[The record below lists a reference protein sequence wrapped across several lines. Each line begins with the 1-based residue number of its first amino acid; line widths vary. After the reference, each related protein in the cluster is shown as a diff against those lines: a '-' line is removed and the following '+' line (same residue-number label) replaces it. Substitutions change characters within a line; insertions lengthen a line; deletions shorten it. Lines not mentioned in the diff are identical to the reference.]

1 MVQYTDMLLIHN
13 VSIVLTL
20 AIQMHGKQCFGS
32 AKDLPPGSESQ
43 KLRLIFKQITKN
55 RQAEKESTICFIC
68 GEQTVQGV
76 VLVV

>member
-32 AKDLPPGSESQ
+32 GFAKDLPPGSESQ
-43 KLRLIFKQITKN
+43 KLRLVFKQITTN
-55 RQAEKESTICFIC
+55 RHEETD
-68 GEQTVQGV
+68 
-76 VLVV
+76 